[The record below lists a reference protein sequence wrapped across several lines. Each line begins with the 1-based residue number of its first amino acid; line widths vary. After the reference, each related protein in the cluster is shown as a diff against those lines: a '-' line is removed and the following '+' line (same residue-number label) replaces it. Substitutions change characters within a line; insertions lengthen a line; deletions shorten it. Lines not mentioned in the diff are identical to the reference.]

1 MTGGSQG
8 QIVFGGPRH
17 VYCICYRYILIWKW
31 VKKEERNDL
40 VWQNISMLVL
50 TEHFI
55 IIMI

>member
-17 VYCICYRYILIWKW
+17 VYCTCICYRYILIWKW

-55 IIMI
+55 MI

>member
-31 VKKEERNDL
+31 VKKEERN
-40 VWQNISMLVL
+40 IGMLVL

-55 IIMI
+55 MI